1 MELSKEIEAIFERH
15 KKEVGDILVKHK
27 EELKNNV
34 MLPLFVDALVTGGI
48 TFFDEIRTL
57 LEAANIDLKTMDF
70 SRLK

>member
-1 MELSKEIEAIFERH
+1 MEIISQDAKNM
-15 KKEVGDILVKHK
+15 LVKHK
-27 EELKNNV
+27 DEISNSV

-57 LEAANIDLKTMDF
+57 LEAANIDLKTIDF